1 MPLRH
6 LPGPALQDR
15 SALEAQLR
23 QRGLT
28 IEQLRTMAR
37 QSGLS
42 PEEIRQ
48 RIVEQGYDAALVD
61 ELFQS
66 ESAASGFEANAP
78 LPFASADL
86 LNALEAVGLLTSP
99 ASIAETGLSGVE
111 EFEEEESYGELPV
124 FGSDIFRRGAADPM
138 LAVPAGDDYVLG
150 PGDRVFFV
158 LTGDV
163 EEAHT
168 LEVTREGMLIVPRV
182 GQMAVAGTTLG
193 DFENHLEERL
203 RTVYSDVGRDLRAR
217 IRFSV
222 SIGRFRTI
230 QVQVVGAVTNPGSYS
245 VSAVATIIDAL
256 YRAGGPTSHGS
267 YRHIR
272 LVRGNDV
279 IEADLY
285 PYITSGGP
293 SLYPRLRGGDV
304 IHVPWVRKQVT
315 LRGEIRNQAVY
326 EIRDA
331 ESLIDVLGFAGGLL
345 PTGRADIASM
355 TRILPPEDR
364 NRLMDRTFADIPL
377 DSVLAGTALF
387 SLEAGDDIQILPI
400 RNQIHNRV
408 VITGAVYWAGTYEMD
423 SSMTLRDLIEKAG
436 GLLPDALKV
445 DVLIIRQDSASLSQ
459 TMLRHDLT
467 LDTVGPVLVDRDEV
481 LVFSKTLL
489 IRRDSVGIFG
499 FVSQPGYY
507 PFLPGMTAGDL
518 ILLAG
523 GFLPGAM
530 TTEAEIA
537 RLSTAGE
544 RFTRYTLRTQIRQS
558 ISRFASAD
566 VGELPDSQK
575 QESLLVARDQV
586 FIRGR
591 PGYSEDITVTLSGQF
606 VKPGRYVIENSE
618 ERLSSV
624 IERAGGLTSLAVEDI
639 RLIRKGIV
647 VAVDYA
653 RTKHAPG
660 GVGDPILEDGDEV
673 IAPIRRN
680 TVVIGGAVAF
690 AAETA
695 FRVGMSVDDA
705 IAQAGG
711 FTRVADRDAVV
722 VSYPDGSRATT
733 KKTLRLFRSH
743 PPLMA
748 GATIY
753 VPESEENLQ
762 SFDWSQATTTFLQ
775 MVSAIATLIIA
786 TNTASN

>member
-15 SALEAQLR
+15 SAVEAQLR

-48 RIVEQGYDAALVD
+48 RVAEQGYDAALVD

-66 ESAASGFEANAP
+66 ESAASGLEASAP

-86 LNALEAVGLLTSP
+86 LDALEAVGLLISP
-99 ASIAETGLSGVE
+99 DSIAEAVRAVE
-111 EFEEEESYGELPV
+111 YAEEDYGALPV
-124 FGSDIFRRGAADPM
+124 FGSDVFRRGAADPM

-163 EEAHT
+163 EEVHT

-267 YRHIR
+267 YRHVR
-272 LVRGNDV
+272 LVRGNDI

-293 SLYPRLRGGDV
+293 SVYPRLRGGDV

-315 LRGEIRNQAVY
+315 LRGEIRNPAVY
-326 EIRDA
+326 EIRDT

-345 PTGRADIASM
+345 PAGRADIASM
-355 TRILPPEDR
+355 TRILPPEER
-364 NRLMDRTFADIPL
+364 NRLMDRVFADIPL

-400 RNQIHNRV
+400 RIQIRNRV
-408 VITGAVYWAGTYEMD
+408 DITGAVYWAGTYELD
-423 SSMTLRDLIEKAG
+423 SGMTLRDLIEKAG
-436 GLLPDALKV
+436 GLSPDAFKV
-445 DVLIIRQDSASLSQ
+445 DVLIIRQDSTNLIP
-459 TMLRHDLT
+459 TMLRHDFT
-467 LDTVGPVLVDRDEV
+467 LDTIGPVLVDRDEV
-481 LVFSKTLL
+481 IVFSQAALV
-489 IRRDSVGIFG
+489 RNDSVGIFG

-507 PFLPGMTAGDL
+507 PFMPGMTAGDL
-518 ILLAG
+518 VLLAG
-523 GFLPGAM
+523 GFLPGAV

-537 RLSTAGE
+537 RLSTDKA
-544 RFTRYTLRTQIRQS
+544 RFTRNTLQSPIRQS
-558 ISRFASAD
+558 VSRFVSVD
-566 VGELPDSQK
+566 FGELPNSRE
-575 QESLLVARDQV
+575 QEHLLVARDQV

-591 PGYSEDITVTLSGQF
+591 PGYLEDVAVTLSGQF
-606 VKPGRYVIENSE
+606 IRPGRYVIENAE

-624 IERAGGLTSLAVEDI
+624 IERAGGLTALAVEDL
-639 RLIRKGIV
+639 RLVRKGII
-647 VAVDYA
+647 VAVDYKGT
-653 RTKHAPG
+653 RDTPG
-660 GVGDPILEDGDEV
+660 AVGDPILEDGDEI

-680 TVVIGGAVAF
+680 TVVIEGAVAF

-695 FRVGMSVDDA
+695 FRIGMSVDDA
-705 IAQAGG
+705 ISQAGG
-711 FTRVADRDAVV
+711 FTRAADRDAVV

-733 KKTLRLFRSH
+733 KKVLRLFRSQ
-743 PPLMA
+743 PPLVA
-748 GATIY
+748 GASIY
-753 VPESEENLQ
+753 VPEVEESLE
-762 SFDWSQATTTFLQ
+762 SFDWGQATTTFLQ
-775 MVSAIATLIIA
+775 LVSATATLIIA
-786 TNTASN
+786 ANTASN